1 MISEKLGLSIKKSI
15 LNSSPSNK
23 VSPASTIRKT
33 AKNYLAL
40 GNIAQDLHIA
50 NLNFIT
56 YVNFYGG
63 KARNKADGHILSDD
77 ERTRKFGVLRQKF
90 LSSFI
95 SKDSKDGLSQHRGKS
110 LFGLQHYLRK
120 KFTKRFERKINAKV
134 MRQLRKIKIVR
145 KFFAFKRQVLKAL
158 ANVLSRFNFKKMVF
172 NFIKTNYKKLITP
185 MFKAIER
192 SWAKIG
198 IRLGARAA
206 ATALGAAASS
216 WSGPGAIAVAAV
228 IWFGYPL
235 YEGIRD
241 AIKSFSEDGDL
252 AKAGKTFIVSFL
264 ESTAMGLFERED
276 ISTFVDSFA
285 GWYMKIFAKLFEV
298 INKVVTFISNKLEI
312 GFTKLLTKGKS
323 VVDTLKDFFRPG
335 EYLDEMSDKNKALAE
350 QQAADEKRARYNEYL
365 SDQIYLKR
373 KEITRLKGEIQALE
387 LEEEQGVLSPA
398 AQKKDEEQA
407 EFERKNEELRLLEK
421 EKEVGYTGDDPTVRK
436 RLGLPEQSYN
446 KRKEEEKKEEKKARD
461 EQLENLSKQV
471 EKEGY
476 NRGEKIGKSASLDK
490 GLGGYTAPAAKPTQ
504 APVETTFDESSSKG
518 VISSAEQFVSI
529 MYEPARKAAA
539 KLNVPVL
546 GLLAQWATESGWGKK
561 PAGDYNYFGLKSF
574 GKPPQKLVTTRESNL
589 SKAQIDYYKQKGWFI
604 KQAGSSVIVKDLF
617 KSYSSVDQAVMA
629 QADFLLTNPR
639 YAKAGVFGTKTPLE
653 YGEALRKAGYA
664 TDPKY
669 AKAIESTA
677 KSVRTRLASAEK
689 LQYADNGEFV
699 GSGGT
704 KLAQA
709 SPPPA
714 GPAINQ
720 KSKQVAQAQREQLKP
735 TDVDVINVA
744 KTNNQKVDKNT
755 TVAATKPVNSD
766 ALVERMT

>member
-23 VSPASTIRKT
+23 VSPASIIRKT

-40 GNIAQDLHIA
+40 GNMSQDLHIA

-56 YVNFYGG
+56 YLNLVGG
-63 KARNKADGHILSDD
+63 KAREKTDAHILGDD

-110 LFGLQHYLRK
+110 LFGLQHYLRE
-120 KFTKRFERKINAKV
+120 KFTRRFERKINAKV
-134 MRQLRKIKIVR
+134 MRQLRKISIVR
-145 KFFAFKRQVLKAL
+145 KYFSFKRKVLKAL
-158 ANVLSRFNFKKMVF
+158 ENVLSRFNFKKMFLEWAKDQWKNISKSLQPFFKKVF
-172 NFIKTNYKKLITP
+172 RKFGEIGLKTALKGALKTGFRFIPYVGWVLVLYDGISESINAYKKDPNANI
-185 MFKAIER
+185 FKA
-192 SWAKIG
+192 
-198 IRLGARAA
+198 
-206 ATALGAAASS
+206 
-216 WSGPGAIAVAAV
+216 
-228 IWFGYPL
+228 
-235 YEGIRD
+235 
-241 AIKSFSEDGDL
+241 
-252 AKAGKTFIVSFL
+252 FIVGVIDGF
-264 ESTAMGLFERED
+264 AVGLFDKDD
-276 ISTFVDSFA
+276 IGNFLDRLA
-285 GWYMKIFAKLFEV
+285 DWYLKVSAKLFES

-323 VVDTLKDFFRPG
+323 VVDTLKDFFQPS

-350 QQAADEKRARYNEYL
+350 QQADDEKRARYNEYL
-365 SDQIYLKR
+365 SDQIYIKR

-387 LEEEQGVLSPA
+387 MEEEQSVLSPS
-398 AQKKDEEQA
+398 AQTKDEQQA

-446 KRKEEEKKEEKKARD
+446 KRKEEEKKEDKKARD
-461 EQLENLSKQV
+461 EQLDNLSKQV

-476 NRGEKIGKSASLDK
+476 NRGEKVGKSASLDK
-490 GLGGYTAPAAKPTQ
+490 GLGGYTAPTVKPTA
-504 APVETTFDESSSKG
+504 APAETTFDESSSKG
-518 VISSAEQFVSI
+518 AISSAEQFVSI
-529 MYEPARKAAA
+529 MYEPAKKAAA

-546 GLLAQWATESGWGKK
+546 GLLAQWATESGWGSK
-561 PAGDYNYFGLKSF
+561 PSGDYNYFGLKSF
-574 GKPPQKLVTTRESNL
+574 GKPPQKLVTTKETNL

-604 KQAGSSVIVKDLF
+604 KQAGNTVVVKDLF
-617 KSYSSVDQAVMA
+617 KSYASVDQAVMS
-629 QADFLLTNPR
+629 QADFLLSNPR

-664 TDPKY
+664 TNPKY
-669 AKAIESTA
+669 AKAIEATA
-677 KSVRTRLASAEK
+677 KSVRTRLAAAEK

-699 GSGGT
+699 GASGS

-714 GPAINQ
+714 GQSINQ

-744 KTNNQKVDKNT
+744 KTNNQKVDKNN
-755 TVAATKPVNSD
+755 TVASTKPVNSD

>member
-15 LNSSPSNK
+15 FNSPSSNR

-40 GNIAQDLHIA
+40 GSMSQDLHIA

-63 KARNKADGHILSDD
+63 KARNKADGQILSGD
-77 ERTRKFGVLRQKF
+77 ERSKKFGVLREKF
-90 LSSFI
+90 LGSLI
-95 SKDSKDGLSQHRGKS
+95 SRDSKDGLSQHRGKS
-110 LFGLQHYLRK
+110 LFSLQHYLKK
-120 KFTKRFERKINAKV
+120 KFTRRFERKINARV
-134 MRQLRKIKIVR
+134 LRQLRKISIVR
-145 KFFAFKRQVLKAL
+145 KYFSFKRKVLKAL
-158 ANVLSRFNFKKMVF
+158 ENVLSRFNFKKMFLGWAKDQWKNISKSLQPFFKKVF
-172 NFIKTNYKKLITP
+172 GKFGEIGLKTALKGALKTGFRFIPYVGWVLVLYDGISESINAYKKDPNANIV
-185 MFKAIER
+185 KA
-192 SWAKIG
+192 
-198 IRLGARAA
+198 
-206 ATALGAAASS
+206 
-216 WSGPGAIAVAAV
+216 
-228 IWFGYPL
+228 
-235 YEGIRD
+235 
-241 AIKSFSEDGDL
+241 
-252 AKAGKTFIVSFL
+252 FIVGVIDGF
-264 ESTAMGLFERED
+264 TVGLFDKDD
-276 ISTFVDSFA
+276 IGNFLDRLA
-285 GWYMKIFAKLFEV
+285 DWYLKVSAKFFES

-323 VVDTLKDFFRPG
+323 VVDTLKDFFQPS

-365 SDQIYLKR
+365 SDQIYIKR

-387 LEEEQGVLSPA
+387 LEEEQSVLSPS
-398 AQKKDEEQA
+398 AQTKDEQQA

-476 NRGEKIGKSASLDK
+476 NRGEKIGKSAALDK
-490 GLGGYTAPAAKPTQ
+490 GLGGYTAPAAKPTA
-504 APVETTFDESSSKG
+504 APAETTFDESSSKG
-518 VISSAEQFVSI
+518 VISSAEQFVSM

-546 GLLAQWATESGWGKK
+546 GLLAQWATESRWGSK
-561 PAGDYNYFGLKSF
+561 PSGDYNYFGLKSF
-574 GKPPQKLVTTRESNL
+574 GKPPQKLVTTKETNL
-589 SKAQIDYYKQKGWFI
+589 SKTQIDYYKQKGWFI
-604 KQAGSSVIVKDLF
+604 KQTGNTVLVKDLF
-617 KSYSSVDQAVMA
+617 KSYASVDQAVMS
-629 QADFLLTNPR
+629 QADFLLSNPR
-639 YAKAGVFGTKTPLE
+639 YSKAGVFGTKTPLE
-653 YGEALRKAGYA
+653 YGEALKKAGYA
-664 TDPKY
+664 TNPKY
-669 AKAIESTA
+669 AKEIEATA
-677 KSVRTRLASAEK
+677 KSVRTRLAAAEK

-699 GSGGT
+699 GASGS

-714 GPAINQ
+714 GQSINQ

-744 KTNNQKVDKNT
+744 KTNNQKVDKNN
-755 TVAATKPVNSD
+755 TVASTKPVNSD
-766 ALVERMT
+766 ALVERIT

>member
-1 MISEKLGLSIKKSI
+1 VFKEFIVGAIDSFTLGLFG
-15 LNSSPSNK
+15 PD
-23 VSPASTIRKT
+23 TIRT
-33 AKNYLAL
+33 L
-40 GNIAQDLHIA
+40 GDDL
-50 NLNFIT
+50 
-56 YVNFYGG
+56 
-63 KARNKADGHILSDD
+63 
-77 ERTRKFGVLRQKF
+77 
-90 LSSFI
+90 
-95 SKDSKDGLSQHRGKS
+95 
-110 LFGLQHYLRK
+110 
-120 KFTKRFERKINAKV
+120 
-134 MRQLRKIKIVR
+134 
-145 KFFAFKRQVLKAL
+145 
-158 ANVLSRFNFKKMVF
+158 
-172 NFIKTNYKKLITP
+172 
-185 MFKAIER
+185 
-192 SWAKIG
+192 
-198 IRLGARAA
+198 
-206 ATALGAAASS
+206 
-216 WSGPGAIAVAAV
+216 
-228 IWFGYPL
+228 
-235 YEGIRD
+235 
-241 AIKSFSEDGDL
+241 FS
-252 AKAGKTFIVSFL
+252 
-264 ESTAMGLFERED
+264 
-276 ISTFVDSFA
+276 
-285 GWYMKIFAKLFEV
+285 WYMDAFAKLFNMIDKS
-298 INKVVTFISNKLEI
+298 INFISDKLERVFSKI
-312 GFTKLLTKGKS
+312 LSKGKS
-323 VVDTLKDFFRPG
+323 FADSLINFFKPS
-335 EYLDEMSDKNKALAE
+335 EYIDEMSEKNKALAQ
-350 QQAADEKRARYNEYL
+350 QQADDEKRARYNEYL

-373 KEITRLKGEIQALE
+373 KEISRLKGEIQALE
-387 LEEEQGVLSPA
+387 LEEEQAVLSPA
-398 AQKKDEEQA
+398 AQKKDEQQA

-421 EKEVGYTGDDPTVRK
+421 EKEVGYSGDDPTVRK
-436 RLGLPEQSYN
+436 RMGLPEQSYN

-476 NRGEKIGKSASLDK
+476 NRGEKIGKSASLEK

-504 APVETTFDESSSKG
+504 APAETTFDESSSKG
-518 VISSAEQFVSI
+518 AISSAEQFVSI

-574 GKPPQKLVTTRESNL
+574 GKPPQNLVTTKESNL
-589 SKAQIDYYKQKGWFI
+589 SKAQIDYYKQTGWFI

-735 TDVDVINVA
+735 TDADVINVA

-755 TVAATKPVNSD
+755 TVASTQPVNSD